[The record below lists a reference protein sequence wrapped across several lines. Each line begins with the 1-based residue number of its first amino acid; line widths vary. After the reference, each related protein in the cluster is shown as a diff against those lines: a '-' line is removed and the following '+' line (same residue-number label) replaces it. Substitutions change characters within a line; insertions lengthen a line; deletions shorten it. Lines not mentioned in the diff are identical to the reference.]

1 MGKTAEEQWIEF
13 LEEKK
18 EKQIFFNMGVVLGAN
33 IVYDDLLDFMR
44 KRVKENQNERQ
55 ERNQKNRSN
64 NRSV

>member
-55 ERNQKNRSN
+55 KRTNQDKGNS
-64 NRSV
+64 RSV

>member
-55 ERNQKNRSN
+55 KRTNQDKGD